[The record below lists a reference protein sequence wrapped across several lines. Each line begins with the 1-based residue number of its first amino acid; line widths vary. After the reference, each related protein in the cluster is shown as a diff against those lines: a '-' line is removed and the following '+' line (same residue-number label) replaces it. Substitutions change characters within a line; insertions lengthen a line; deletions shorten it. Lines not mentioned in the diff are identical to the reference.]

1 MSPEWLI
8 AIDSMHTAARRTS
21 RTGLAD
27 PLEREE
33 WQGLERV
40 SDLFHRL
47 MNKHRDRPPVFARKA
62 PSGWMLAHRMTSRR
76 A

>member
-1 MSPEWLI
+1 MSPEWMI
-8 AIDSMHTAARRTS
+8 AIDSMHTAARNS

-40 SDLFHRL
+40 SDLFCRL
-47 MNKHRDRPPVFARKA
+47 VNKHRDRPPVSARKA
-62 PSGWMLAHRMTSRR
+62 SFGWTFAQRMTSRR
-76 A
+76 I